1 MTYFPQP
8 LACNP
13 AALDGLSAKLVTSHY
28 ENNSGG
34 AVKRLNAIRAELANL
49 DWVQVP
55 GFKVGAL
62 KREEL
67 IAANSAFLHEL
78 YFDCLG
84 ATGPLKPGGLSVA
97 FPRDFGSFERWAT
110 EFTAIGKSLG
120 GGSGWALCAW
130 STRENRL
137 VNHWS
142 ADHTHLMA
150 GTLPILALDMY
161 EHSYHMDFGANAA
174 AYVEAFMRNI
184 DWDKANARYACALE
198 QVTHQLSITSAEV
211 LGDHDGHH
219 MIDVRRAGAYQA
231 AQDLIAGAT
240 WRDPEKVAQWS
251 GTLPPGKPV
260 VVYCVYGHEVG
271 QSTAA
276 ILRAKGVDARFLA
289 GGYTDWK
296 AAGLPLQMKQA
307 CPW

>member
-13 AALDGLSAKLVTSHY
+13 ATLDGLSAKLVTSHY
-28 ENNSGG
+28 ENNYGG
-34 AVKRLNAIRAELANL
+34 AVKRLNAIRAELASF
-49 DWVQVP
+49 DWTQVP
-55 GFKVGAL
+55 GFKVSAL

-67 IAANSAFLHEL
+67 IAGNSAFLHEL

-84 ATGPLKPGGLSVA
+84 ATALKPGGLSVA
-97 FPRDFGSFERWAT
+97 FARDFGSRERWAA
-110 EFTAIGKSLG
+110 EFAAIGRSLG

-130 STRENRL
+130 STRENCL

-150 GTLPILALDMY
+150 GTMPILALDMY

-184 DWDKANARYACALE
+184 DWEKANARYASALK
-198 QVTHQLSITSAEV
+198 QLTSHLAVTSAEV
-211 LGDHDGHH
+211 LSNKDKGYV
-219 MIDVRRAGAYQA
+219 IDVRRAEAYRASQEI
-231 AQDLIAGAT
+231 IAGAT
-240 WRDPEKVAQWS
+240 WLDPVKVAQWS
-251 GTLPPGKPV
+251 GSLSPGKPV
-260 VVYCVYGHEVG
+260 VVYCVYGWEVS

-276 ILRAKGVDARFLA
+276 ILRTQGVDARFLA
-289 GGYTDWK
+289 GGITDWK
-296 AAGLPLQMKQA
+296 AAGLPVQA
-307 CPW
+307 K

>member
-13 AALDGLSAKLVTSHY
+13 AALDGLSAKLVTSHH
-28 ENNSGG
+28 ENNYGG
-34 AVKRLNAIRAELANL
+34 AVKRLNAIRAELATF
-49 DWVQVP
+49 DWAKVP

-84 ATGPLKPGGLSVA
+84 ASPLKPGGLSVA
-97 FPRDFGSFERWAT
+97 FARDFGSFERWAT
-110 EFTAIGKSLG
+110 EFAAIGKALG

-130 STRENRL
+130 SARENRL
-137 VNHWS
+137 VDHWS

-150 GTLPILALDMY
+150 GTIPILALDMY
-161 EHSYHMDFGANAA
+161 EHSYHMDFGTNAA
-174 AYVEAFMRNI
+174 AYVDAFMRNI
-184 DWDKANARYACALE
+184 DWDKANARYAHAIE
-198 QVTHQLSITSAEV
+198 QVTHHLSVPSAEV
-211 LGDHDGHH
+211 LGDNFHV
-219 MIDVRRAGAYQA
+219 IDVRRAGAYQA
-231 AQDLIAGAT
+231 APDIIAGAT

-251 GTLPPGKPV
+251 GTLPSGKPV

-271 QSTAA
+271 QATAA
-276 ILRAKGVDARFLA
+276 ILRAKGIDARFLV
-289 GGYTDWK
+289 GGFTDWK
-296 AAGLPLQMKQA
+296 AAGLPLQTKGA
-307 CPW
+307 ERE